1 MDIQKSCPQAKACG
15 QLFLAF
21 FEVLRQDK
29 KRRGFQSALFYES
42 DLAFKY
48 KSELLLKDDESD
60 LFFYMRVSLF

>member
-1 MDIQKSCPQAKACG
+1 MDIQKSCPQTKVCG

-29 KRRGFQSALFYES
+29 KGVGFSLRFFYES

-48 KSELLLKDDESD
+48 KSELLLKDDESG
-60 LFFYMRVSLF
+60 LFLI